1 MPALEALDQIRR
13 ARRGRR
19 RRLGRP
25 LWVAPGGLL
34 RYHPRPVFSGF
45 ELSKPAT
52 E

>member
-1 MPALEALDQIRR
+1 MPGLEALDQIRR
-13 ARRGRR
+13 VRR